1 MVTPDYAAFDQDRAR
16 GLVHDLHQSIADT
29 PRALRNQPTADFAA
43 MLRLP
48 RFLSTQCQ
56 DGYLL
61 GIPYGRHLKLYY
73 EFEKLGPL
81 QANLRGLVTDM
92 AELAD
97 KHTECQVLSLEFDD
111 FPNRHHVDH
120 SIVGAY
126 FRDPLP
132 FMHMRARD
140 MREQA
145 LPDAPDGVGVRAAV
159 PGDAEAIGALE
170 ADVAGDDALA
180 PPLPDGFIESARS
193 VLVAEHD
200 GAVVG
205 YIRLLDAE
213 RRGWMAEEFLVSEA
227 GGEAATVALLRATME
242 EGKAADRRALTIRVS
257 ADSAGDPLLKSF
269 GFKHSGDGLQYLRIL
284 DPEEAYAA
292 VKKRRTYVKVGKIFG
307 RF

>member
-16 GLVHDLHQSIADT
+16 GLVNDLHQSISDT
-29 PRALRNQPTADFAA
+29 PRALRNQPTADYAA
-43 MLRLP
+43 MLKLP

-61 GIPYGRHLKLYY
+61 GIPYGRHLKLFY
-73 EFEKLGPL
+73 EFERLGPL
-81 QANLRGLVTDM
+81 QANLRDLVTDI
-92 AELAD
+92 AELAG
-97 KHTECQVLSLEFDD
+97 KHTDCEVLALEFDD

-132 FMHMRARD
+132 FMLMRARD
-140 MREQA
+140 MRDQE
-145 LPDAPDGVGVRAAV
+145 LPDAPDGVAVRSAV
-159 PGDAEAIGALE
+159 PGDADAIGEVE
-170 ADVAGDDALA
+170 AEVAGDDALA

-193 VLVAEHD
+193 VLVAERE

-205 YIRLLDAE
+205 YIRLVDAE
-213 RRGWMAEEFLVSEA
+213 RRGLMAEELLVNEA
-227 GGEAATVALLRATME
+227 GGEAATTALLRATME
-242 EGKAADRRALTIRVS
+242 EGKAADRRALTIRVA
-257 ADSAGDPLLKSF
+257 ADMAGDPLLKSF

-284 DPEEAYAA
+284 DPEAAYAA
-292 VKKRRTYVKVGKIFG
+292 VKKRPTYIKVGKIFG